1 MIKENV
7 LKPHI
12 RLGLEVSCV
21 SGRLAGIGQNVAN
34 SHNIIIIIII
44 IIVTAIGKLP
54 VRVER
59 EDPSNKGPV
68 ATESAPPRIPP
79 KMNKSTINPAPGNAV
94 PALPPKPKAY

>member
-1 MIKENV
+1 M
-7 LKPHI
+7 
-12 RLGLEVSCV
+12 C

-34 SHNIIIIIII
+34 SHNNNII

-54 VRVER
+54 VEVDMNYIPQPQVER

-68 ATESAPPRIPP
+68 NTESAPPRIPP
-79 KMNKSTINPAPGNAV
+79 KMNNSTKNPAPGNAV